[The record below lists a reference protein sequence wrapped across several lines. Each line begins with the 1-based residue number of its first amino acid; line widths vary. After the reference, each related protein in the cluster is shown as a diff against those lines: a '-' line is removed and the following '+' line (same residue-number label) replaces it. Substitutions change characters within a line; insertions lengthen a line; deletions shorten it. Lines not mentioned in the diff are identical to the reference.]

1 MGFNPVESC
10 GMISQVK
17 KFYCKKNKD
26 TLDKT
31 MFQRFITH
39 RMHVSQLSGVS
50 L

>member
-1 MGFNPVESC
+1 MELKEKPTH
-10 GMISQVK
+10 
-17 KFYCKKNKD
+17 FYSIFFCKKNKD

-39 RMHVSQLSGVS
+39 RMHASQLSGVS